1 MPLKSRLPYPFLSF
15 FELLLLVCG
24 PIGLVAQQLPLYS
37 QYRNANGLI
46 NPGSVHNEY
55 FLHEFDLN
63 VTASYRGL
71 WIGQNESP
79 RTLQVQGEY
88 VTDLGGVFELV
99 TGINALLDQTG
110 PLGLSGYYGRIG
122 VAFSRDPYYEALV
135 LGFSAGMVNYQFD
148 ASEIRWANEQDPS
161 IPLLNESF
169 SRPDLGVGIFYHRR
183 LGKKSRVSRNQ
194 IYAGFSVPQLLNTRY
209 RLTTTDNEATAIA
222 IERDLHFYFT
232 GGWYHF
238 FNQDAFIE
246 ISTWAKYVNG
256 APFNLD
262 LNVRLQPSPAFWAG
276 VGYNSSQAIHL
287 EAGLNI
293 ADYLGTD
300 SNLQIGFSCDGSFKA
315 FNYDL
320 GPTYEFLVATQLAT
334 R

>member
-1 MPLKSRLPYPFLSF
+1 
-15 FELLLLVCG
+15 
-24 PIGLVAQQLPLYS
+24 
-37 QYRNANGLI
+37 
-46 NPGSVHNEY
+46 
-55 FLHEFDLN
+55 
-63 VTASYRGL
+63 
-71 WIGQNESP
+71 
-79 RTLQVQGEY
+79 
-88 VTDLGGVFELV
+88 
-99 TGINALLDQTG
+99 
-110 PLGLSGYYGRIG
+110 
-122 VAFSRDPYYEALV
+122 
-135 LGFSAGMVNYQFD
+135 
-148 ASEIRWANEQDPS
+148 
-161 IPLLNESF
+161 
-169 SRPDLGVGIFYHRR
+169 
-183 LGKKSRVSRNQ
+183 KKSRVSRNQ

-300 SNLQIGFSCDGSFKA
+300 SNLQIGFSFDGSFKA